1 MRFRLECIE
10 CIVRQ
15 ARRTAERCTS
25 DPACRLAIIKE
36 TMRRLC
42 ADPLDRSP
50 AEHSLAAYTAAM
62 ELSGAADPFR
72 ESKREQNAAALAMYP
87 ALRARVAGSPDPLR
101 IAAKLAVAG
110 NVVDLGVGLAF
121 DVREEVEKV
130 LDGALAVDHFAHF
143 REELASARTLLFL
156 CDNCGE
162 IVFDKLF
169 IETMRAR
176 LPALR
181 VFAAVKGAP
190 IINDAT
196 LDDAAAAGLAEAAEV
211 VSTGCACIGA
221 PRGVVAPPLAG
232 LLDSCDLIIAKGQGN
247 FETAGGPPRP
257 MYFLLKAKCPCVA
270 EELGVRFGDV
280 VFMRR
285 PAPPRAPEA

>member
-1 MRFRLECIE
+1 MRARLDCVE

-15 ARRTAERCTS
+15 ARRTAELCTP
-25 DPACRLAIIKE
+25 DPALRLAIVKE

-42 ADPLDRSP
+42 ADPFDRSP
-50 AEHSLAAYTAAM
+50 AEHSLAAYAAAA
-62 ELSGAADPFR
+62 ELSGVSDPFR
-72 ESKREQNAAALAMYP
+72 ESKAEQNATALAMYP
-87 ALRARVAGSPDPLR
+87 RLRARAAGSPDPLLT
-101 IAAKLAVAG
+101 AAKLAIAG

-121 DVREEVEKV
+121 DLNEEIAKV
-130 LDGALAVDHFAHF
+130 LDGVLAVDHFARF
-143 REELASARTLLFL
+143 EEELAAARTLLFL

-162 IVFDKLF
+162 IVFDRIF
-169 IETMRAR
+169 IEAMRAR
-176 LPALR
+176 FPELR

-196 LDDAAAAGLAEAAEV
+196 LEDAAAVGLAEAAEV

-221 PRGVVAPPLAG
+221 PRGAIAPRLAE
-232 LLDSCDLIIAKGQGN
+232 LLDSCDLVIAKGQGN
-247 FETAGGPPRP
+247 FETAGDPPRP

-285 PAPPRAPEA
+285 PAPEA